1 MKFPIKCLKQSNW
14 EEVENKIKEL
24 ENEVNELTRYV
35 KFKNDEI
42 NLMNTTLT
50 NIIKEK
56 KALEGEKFSK
66 TVLLE
71 STLVKK
77 TKLREENMK
86 LKQCI
91 MNMNDSID
99 SKQQEV
105 DSLRS
110 ELTKYQ
116 EHIDKAINQINNK
129 YKTKR
134 LNKKYEKNIYKKL
147 LENKFL

>member
-1 MKFPIKCLKQSNW
+1 
-14 EEVENKIKEL
+14 
-24 ENEVNELTRYV
+24 
-35 KFKNDEI
+35 
-42 NLMNTTLT
+42 
-50 NIIKEK
+50 
-56 KALEGEKFSK
+56 
-66 TVLLE
+66 
-71 STLVKK
+71 
-77 TKLREENMK
+77 
-86 LKQCI
+86 

>member
-1 MKFPIKCLKQSNW
+1 MKFPIKCLKQSDW

-66 TVLLE
+66 TVLL
-71 STLVKK
+71 
-77 TKLREENMK
+77 
-86 LKQCI
+86 
-91 MNMNDSID
+91 D
-99 SKQQEV
+99 
-105 DSLRS
+105 
-110 ELTKYQ
+110 
-116 EHIDKAINQINNK
+116 
-129 YKTKR
+129 
-134 LNKKYEKNIYKKL
+134 
-147 LENKFL
+147 F